1 MFKSDTWVYYC
12 CMTDPLV
19 KEGIVLPRD
28 KPFYL
33 FPFGSKD
40 CQPVVGTKVTL
51 ERIQWDLENDL
62 DGGASKPY
70 DRASPYTEI
79 IPEGKHLV
87 TYYCHYEPSNKINF
101 ISFTYFS
108 YLLNLTIILSKNQKL
123 HVQCWATSTE
133 AFLEPS
139 RISTMELFE
148 SS

>member
-1 MFKSDTWVYYC
+1 MVFFTLISIVEEGELPDGMFKSDTWVYYC

-19 KEGIVLPRD
+19 NEGIVLPRD

-79 IPEGKHLV
+79 VPEGKHLV
-87 TYYCHYEPSNKINF
+87 TYYCHYQPSIKNKFYF
-101 ISFTYFS
+101 I
-108 YLLNLTIILSKNQKL
+108 YLF
-123 HVQCWATSTE
+123 
-133 AFLEPS
+133 FLPLLGQGIQE
-139 RISTMELFE
+139 
-148 SS
+148 